1 VSPPV
6 VILGVSRSG
15 TTLLKEMLDRHS
27 QLAIPTES
35 YFVPQLWHRH
45 GADVERER
53 FVDDLRRLAR
63 IAEWGVDPEAVRGRL
78 PARAPFH
85 EAIQAI
91 YRVYA
96 EARGKSRFGDK
107 TPAYMQALDLL
118 ERAFPGAQY
127 VHIVRDG
134 RDACLSFLA
143 MRRRPRFNWARPRGV
158 AGFAAQWRLE
168 VERAQRFGGTVAA
181 GRYLEL
187 RYEDLVAEPAERLR
201 SLCDFLGLDVE
212 PHMLEYHRDVD
223 RGRLLDHPLLA
234 EPPKEARSRWRRQMP
249 PEDVR
254 RFEAI
259 AGDLLERLGY
269 ERELWLEPRHRLRA
283 AADRAAFGA
292 RVASWRASLALV
304 RRTPAWRTRQ
314 IYIRRTAGGRAQS

>member
-1 VSPPV
+1 MSAPV

-35 YFVPQLWHRH
+35 YFVPQLWDRH
-45 GADVERER
+45 GADVERDA
-53 FVDDLRRLAR
+53 FVADVARIPR
-63 IAEWGVDPEAVRGRL
+63 IAEWGVHPEDVRQRL
-78 PARAPFH
+78 SERAPF
-85 EAIQAI
+85 ADAVQAI

-96 EARGKSRFGDK
+96 EALGKSRFGDK
-107 TPAYMQALDLL
+107 TPAYMQRLDLV
-118 ERAFPGAQY
+118 ERAFPGALY

-143 MRRRPRFNWARPRGV
+143 MKRRPRFNWARPRGV
-158 AGFAAQWRLE
+158 AAFAAQWRKE
-168 VERAQRFGGTVAA
+168 VANAQRFGATTAA

-187 RYEDLVAEPAERLR
+187 RYEDLVADPQARLR
-201 SLCDFLGLDVE
+201 RVCDFLNLAFEPQMLD
-212 PHMLEYHRDVD
+212 YHRDLD
-223 RGRLLDHPLLA
+223 PQRLLDHPMLA
-234 EPPKEARSRWRRQMP
+234 EPPKEARSRWREQMR

-269 ERELWLEPRHRLRA
+269 EREMWISSATRVVGA
-283 AADRAAFGA
+283 ANRAAFEA
-292 RVASWRASLALV
+292 RAASWHAALAVV
-304 RRTPAWRTRQ
+304 RKTPVWRVRQ
-314 IYIRRTAGGRAQS
+314 VYVRWTAKAETA